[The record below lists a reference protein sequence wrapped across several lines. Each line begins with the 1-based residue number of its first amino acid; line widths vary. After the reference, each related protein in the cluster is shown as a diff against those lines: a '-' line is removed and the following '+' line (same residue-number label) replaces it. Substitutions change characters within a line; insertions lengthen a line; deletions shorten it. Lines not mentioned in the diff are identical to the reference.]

1 MPKNEDII
9 VLEGEVLE
17 VLPGMKCKVKILGMT
32 EGPERIIN
40 AYLSGKMKKNFIKII
55 PGDKVRVEI
64 SVYDLQKGR
73 ITFRETNLANTSI
86 K

>member
-1 MPKNEDII
+1 MSKKEDI
-9 VLEGEVLE
+9 VVVEGEVLE
-17 VLPGMKCKVKILGMT
+17 VLPGMKCKVRILGIT
-32 EGPERIIN
+32 EGPERIIL
-40 AYLSGKMKKNFIKII
+40 AYLSGKMKKHFIKII

-73 ITFRETNLANTSI
+73 ITFRETNLANTYI